1 MVFSILP
8 GLLLSNVCLSG
19 LSEVVSSEMVLGNQ
33 KLFDLSE
40 ACTLGNMRS
49 LFCVVSHSEFL
60 NCVEIVHEDS

>member
-1 MVFSILP
+1 MVFSSIR

-19 LSEVVSSEMVLGNQ
+19 LSEVVCSGMVLGKQ

-49 LFCVVSHSEFL
+49 LLCVVSHSEFL